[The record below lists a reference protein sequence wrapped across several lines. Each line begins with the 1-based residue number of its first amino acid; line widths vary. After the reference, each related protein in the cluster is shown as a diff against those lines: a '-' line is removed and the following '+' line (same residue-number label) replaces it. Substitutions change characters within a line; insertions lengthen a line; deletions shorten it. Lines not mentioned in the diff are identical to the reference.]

1 MARIKDF
8 GRYTRSITEAEE
20 ATLGEPEKSDEL
32 SLERFPDLVAE
43 ISEMIEKSLG
53 SSDEKVAGDFISA
66 YNRSPEDNVIEGL
79 INDSD
84 VYDFYLMWRSDI
96 DDVLSAVNF
105 FDEVPSEVKVYS
117 LYDYIIQ
124 GTMRAVREVVSLMEG
139 K

>member
-8 GRYTRSITEAEE
+8 RKYTSAIMEADE
-20 ATLGEPEKSDEL
+20 AMDDPEKSDEL
-32 SLERFPDLVAE
+32 SLERFPDLVEE
-43 ISEMIEKSLG
+43 IRSMIGKSLG
-53 SSDEKVAGDFISA
+53 SEDDRVAEDFIRA

-84 VYDFYLMWRSDI
+84 VYDFYLMWRSDV

-117 LYDYIIQ
+117 LYDYIIK
-124 GTMRAVREVVSLMEG
+124 GTMRAVQELVSLMEG
-139 K
+139 